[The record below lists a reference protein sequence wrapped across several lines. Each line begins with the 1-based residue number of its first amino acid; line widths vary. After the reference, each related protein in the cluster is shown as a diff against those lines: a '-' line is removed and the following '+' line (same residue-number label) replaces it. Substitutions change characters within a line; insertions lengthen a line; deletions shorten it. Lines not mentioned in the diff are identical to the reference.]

1 MPEREPRSLISF
13 LLRSMCDGI
22 AVGWALLLAILWSDV
37 GGVGSMIRASSIGE
51 MAVAMLAVVFAITF
65 GSVGMGIAVFME
77 RGDGPPET

>member
-1 MPEREPRSLISF
+1 MAEPEPQSLIRF

-37 GGVGSMIRASSIGE
+37 GGVGTLAQNSPLGE

-65 GSVGMGIAVFME
+65 GSVGMGVAIFLE
-77 RGDGPPET
+77 SDDGPPQP

>member
-1 MPEREPRSLISF
+1 MPETRQRSLIQF

-22 AVGWALLLAILWSDV
+22 AVGWALLLAILWSDL
-37 GGVGSMIRASSIGE
+37 GGIGSMVRASSVGE
-51 MAVAMLAVVFAITF
+51 MAVAMLAAVFAITF